1 MDPKDFDDRRSDN
14 LRTFFFR
21 RVKKLP
27 KMLTKIKELIP
38 PSKYK
43 SRELDEYYLAYLILY
58 KSLIAAFK
66 VFEIDVPAS
75 ENLFLEMLKISQKKN
90 KVQEIA
96 RKKLGMSNFRS
107 ESENISKKAQEEI
120 DQKVPVFRALVKLY
134 IAIVEKKKNDSKFL
148 HLLKEYEKRL

>member
-14 LRTFFFR
+14 LRTFFFW

-96 RKKLGMSNFRS
+96 RNKLGMNNFRS

-120 DQKVPVFRALVKLY
+120 D
-134 IAIVEKKKNDSKFL
+134 
-148 HLLKEYEKRL
+148 